1 MGRGK
6 SGLFIQTAGICTLQN
21 NPNGYGKPS
30 DIIYHDGA
38 DSTFAS
44 NFNQRSV
51 EHSIIA
57 AGARHG
63 VSTAIVCPALIYGV
77 GNGPIR
83 RRSTQIPY
91 LIEVILKRGKGFT
104 VGEGKN
110 IMSSK
115 FERFPQLSFHQLL

>member
-1 MGRGK
+1 M
-6 SGLFIQTAGICTLQN
+6 LQN

-30 DIIYHDGA
+30 DIIYHDDGA
-38 DSTFAS
+38 DVTLAS
-44 NFNQRSV
+44 HFDQRSV

-57 AGARHG
+57 AGVRHS

-104 VGEGKN
+104 VGKGKN
-110 IMSSK
+110 TMSSK
-115 FERFPQLSFHQLL
+115 FERVPHLSFRQLLC